1 MKKRVSMFL
10 GALAFAASLHAEPY
24 PTKPIRLVVGLPAGG
39 GADVLARATAER
51 LAEQLGQPVVV
62 ENRVGSG
69 GLVAADA
76 VAHAQPD
83 GYTLL
88 FGGNGSNAIF
98 ASLYKKLPYEPVKDF
113 APVSRVATLPN
124 VLVVNTALPVHSV
137 TEFVAYARAHPGEI
151 SYASAGNGTTL
162 HLSME
167 MLRSMTGIDVVHVPY
182 KGGVQAMGDL
192 LSGRVQAMFEI
203 LPTEIAN
210 IRAGKVR
217 ALAVTTAKR
226 SPQLPEV
233 QTLAEAG
240 VPGFEVVVW
249 YALFAPAATPEPVLT
264 RLNTAAVK
272 ALAAPGLAERFAQL
286 GATASASTREQLAAF
301 QLSEVEKWAKVVRAS
316 GATAE

>member
-62 ENRVGSG
+62 ENRLGSG